1 LRNVVRLL
9 NGNKN
14 ELERDLVQGC
24 IKNDR
29 ISQRDLYY
37 RYCDAMFSTILRIVN
52 DRDDAH
58 DVLQDSFIQV
68 FRDMGQY
75 RFDSTLG
82 AWIKTIVVRTSLRFL
97 AKNRKLA
104 YSEIDDSVIEEMI
117 FIPDTLDSEYLEK
130 LIRSLP
136 DGYRTVFLLTE
147 VEGYTHEETAAML
160 GISAGTSK
168 SQLHHARKM
177 LKQRLATLLD

>member
-1 LRNVVRLL
+1 MYTTV
-9 NGNKN
+9 
-14 ELERDLVQGC
+14 
-24 IKNDR
+24 
-29 ISQRDLYY
+29 
-37 RYCDAMFSTILRIVN
+37 LRIVN

-68 FRDMGQY
+68 FRDIGQY

-104 YSEIDDSVIEEMI
+104 YSEIDESIAEEMI

-168 SQLHHARKM
+168 SQLHHARRM
-177 LKQRLATLLD
+177 LKQRLAALFE